1 MHSLKSQDL
10 ASTSAASS
18 DERLASLEAMYE
30 RLKADVAGVVA
41 GVADKASEKA
51 EAVADSAQDLYASAE
66 NYIKSNPIPVA
77 IGIAA
82 SAAVIALL
90 LSNRNSASRT
100 PERRLRKEL
109 SRVRD
114 DVSDTV
120 RSELRRMNLD
130 DGLSAITKALPE
142 TEIRRVVGPIVQQ
155 LVDGFN
161 RAKDTIT
168 KSA

>member
-10 ASTSAASS
+10 ASASAVSS

-30 RLKADVAGVVA
+30 RLKADVAGVA
-41 GVADKASEKA
+41 NKASEKA
-51 EAVADSAQDLYASAE
+51 EAVADSAQDLYTSAE
-66 NYIKSNPIPVA
+66 SYIKSNPIPVA

-82 SAAVIALL
+82 SAALITLL
-90 LSNRNSASRT
+90 LSNRNPASRT

>member
-10 ASTSAASS
+10 ASTSTASS

-30 RLKADVAGVVA
+30 RLKADVA